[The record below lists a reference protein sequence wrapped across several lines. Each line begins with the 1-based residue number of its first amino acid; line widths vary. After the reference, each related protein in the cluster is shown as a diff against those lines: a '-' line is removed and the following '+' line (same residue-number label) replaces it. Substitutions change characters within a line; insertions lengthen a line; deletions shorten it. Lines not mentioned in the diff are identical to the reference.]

1 MKSGDSMNPIL
12 LDFPTEITTD
22 RLIIRMPL
30 PGDGKAVNEAIK
42 ASMNELQPW
51 MPFAQKEPE
60 LEETEANIREAH
72 ANFLLRKD
80 LRLLIF
86 HKQSGQ
92 FIGSTGLHRI
102 EWEIRK
108 FEIGYWI
115 DSRYA
120 KQGYIT
126 ETVVGL
132 TTFAFEELNAKR
144 VEIRCD
150 SLNINSR
157 NVAERTGYTLEG
169 ILRNDDFAVDGT
181 LRDTCVFSKIK

>member
-1 MKSGDSMNPIL
+1 MNPIL
-12 LDFPTEITTD
+12 LEFPSEFTTE
-22 RLIIRMPL
+22 RLLIRLAL
-30 PGDGKAVNEAIK
+30 PGDGKVVNEAII
-42 ASMNELQPW
+42 ASMSELQPW
-51 MPFAQKEPE
+51 MPFAQKEPT
-60 LEETEANIREAH
+60 LDETEANIRESH

-86 HKQSGQ
+86 HKENGQ

-102 EWEIRK
+102 NWDLPK

-115 DSRYA
+115 DSRQA

-132 TTFAFEELNAKR
+132 TKFAFEELNAKR

-150 SLNINSR
+150 ALNINSR
-157 NVAERTGYTLEG
+157 KVAERAGYTLEG
-169 ILRNDDFAVDGT
+169 ILRNDDLAVDGT
-181 LRDTCVFSKIK
+181 VRDTCVFSKIR